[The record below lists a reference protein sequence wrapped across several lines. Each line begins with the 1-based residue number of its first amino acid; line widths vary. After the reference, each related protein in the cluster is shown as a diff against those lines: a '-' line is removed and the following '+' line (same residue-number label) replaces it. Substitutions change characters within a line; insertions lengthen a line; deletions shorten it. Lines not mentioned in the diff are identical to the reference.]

1 MALSKRVTSMVA
13 FGMAALCDK
22 FALADQVQHPLRLQ
36 MNSDVLRT
44 LFHKG
49 DQRMLEAF
57 TDLKL
62 SLQEKSENCPE
73 LSSAVFSLT
82 TREGIDIDSY
92 DFDLQMDDWIGF

>member
-1 MALSKRVTSMVA
+1 
-13 FGMAALCDK
+13 
-22 FALADQVQHPLRLQ
+22 
-36 MNSDVLRT
+36 
-44 LFHKG
+44 
-49 DQRMLEAF
+49 MLEAF

-73 LSSAVFSLT
+73 LSSALFSLT